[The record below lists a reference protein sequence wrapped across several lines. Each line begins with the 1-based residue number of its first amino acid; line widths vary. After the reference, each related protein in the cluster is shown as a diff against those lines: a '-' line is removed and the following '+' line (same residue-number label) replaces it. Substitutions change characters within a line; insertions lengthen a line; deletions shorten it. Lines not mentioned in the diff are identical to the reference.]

1 MSTVILGAG
10 GMLGRALTR
19 EFPGATPFSR
29 KQLDVTDAAV
39 VADFL
44 TSRVSLVI
52 NAAADTRVDL
62 AESSDEHLLTND
74 VAVGALSARCREVG
88 VRLVHISTDYVFD
101 GRGHRPYR
109 EDDRVSPVN
118 AYGAGKLAGER
129 KALASGARALVVR
142 TSWVFGPG
150 GHNFVDTILKLAESG
165 KKELKVVSDQMGR
178 PTFAQDLA
186 LAIRLLVEVHAT
198 GIVHFAGGD
207 ETTWFELARE
217 TLALAGLEEVEVTP
231 CTSAEFPRPA
241 KRPVFSVLDTTKFQ
255 LLTGEA
261 PRSWRKGLALYVE
274 ERGVSRPPGE

>member
-1 MSTVILGAG
+1 MSTLILGAG

-19 EFPGATPFSR
+19 EFPGAIARTR
-29 KQLDVTDAAV
+29 EELDVNDEAAV
-39 VADFL
+39 AAAL
-44 TSRVSLVI
+44 AGNVSLVI

-74 VAVGALSARCREVG
+74 VAVGALAARCREEG
-88 VRLVHISTDYVFD
+88 ARLVHISTDYVFN

-118 AYGAGKLAGER
+118 AYGAGKLEGER
-129 KALASGARALVVR
+129 KAFAAGARVLVVR
-142 TSWVFGPG
+142 TSWVFGAG
-150 GHNFVDTILKLAESG
+150 GPNFVDTILKLAESG
-165 KKELKVVSDQMGR
+165 KTELKVVSDQMGR
-178 PTFAQDLA
+178 PTYAPDLA
-186 LAIRLLVEVHAT
+186 LAIRLLVEVHAS
-198 GIVHFAGGD
+198 GVVHFAGGG

-217 TLALAGLEEVEVTP
+217 ALVLAGFEDLLVTP

-241 KRPVFSVLDTTKFQ
+241 RRPSFSVLDTTKYQ

-274 ERGVSRPPGE
+274 ERGVARPPEA